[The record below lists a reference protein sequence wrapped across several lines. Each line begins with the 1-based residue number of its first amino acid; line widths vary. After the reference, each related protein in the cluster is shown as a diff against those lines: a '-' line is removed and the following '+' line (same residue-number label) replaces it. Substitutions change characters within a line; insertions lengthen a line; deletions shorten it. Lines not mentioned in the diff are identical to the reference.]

1 MRSSIASEPVTKPA
15 RRAQGVPR
23 PSMETPTTRPT
34 PCLLNAS
41 AAGRVKPAKA
51 ASTEGAQGSA
61 GVSQKTASAPANAL
75 STTAASPCD
84 PSTMSRSSRTSA
96 GSCDGSR
103 AMTRSCSPLSSR
115 LPSTWRPIW
124 PTGVVMTI
132 MGTSNADVDIACRY
146 VCRVR
151 PSQGEDDALVH
162 GAGLQL
168 AVGVGGLLH
177 GHGLVRAQPQLAAG
191 EQGDRLVQGAE
202 GLVGFGLGQRDAE
215 AG

>member
-15 RRAQGVPR
+15 RPAQGVPR

-51 ASTEGAQGSA
+51 ASTDGARGSA

-75 STTAASPCD
+75 SATAASPCE
-84 PSTMSRSSRTSA
+84 PSTMSGSSRTSA

-124 PTGVVMTI
+124 PVGVVMTI
-132 MGTSNADVDIACRY
+132 TGTSNAGDDSACGH
-146 VCRVR
+146 VCGVCPSRHRAVPGR
-151 PSQGEDDALVH
+151 PTGIRRMTAQCGR
-162 GAGLQL
+162 
-168 AVGVGGLLH
+168 LL
-177 GHGLVRAQPQLAAG
+177 R
-191 EQGDRLVQGAE
+191 
-202 GLVGFGLGQRDAE
+202 GQRALLPVLTT
-215 AG
+215 ACTRTAWGRCGRGCRRS